1 MNCSF
6 TNCPAPLVDR
16 MHVMEDQG
24 KFYAVSVVLST
35 IDQLIAG
42 GSGETNRACA
52 TNCGQHLY
60 RGKSRLCHC
69 HA

>member
-1 MNCSF
+1 
-6 TNCPAPLVDR
+6 
-16 MHVMEDQG
+16 MEDQG